1 MLCQE
6 RDRTTVGALP
16 LLLCALILVFPLVSP
31 AQTKAADKI
40 RITYAANNLG
50 FLQMFVAKDRGFYAA
65 NGLEV
70 ELIRVSPVAAVSA
83 LIGGDVDY
91 TELLTSSVRAAAK
104 GAPIRVVSMA
114 VGAPFFSLVG
124 RSQFKAVKDL
134 KGAAIGVNAIGGSN
148 YISTRML
155 LLHYGVDPERDV
167 KMLPLGDHQ
176 RLYEALKLGRVD
188 AVTVNPPFS
197 VLLIREGFPLLAHS
211 AKIVSFPIGGVATTL
226 KKINQNRDQVRRV
239 VKAEM
244 EALRYV
250 RQQPQGTIEL
260 IGKRFAIEP
269 GVAAESYKL
278 AVDAFN
284 DGRILFAAME
294 GLLDADKKAGAIDKS
309 VTVDQ
314 VADPS
319 FAEEVFKELYSA
331 R

>member
-1 MLCQE
+1 MSIRISSFTIARSVLF
-6 RDRTTVGALP
+6 
-16 LLLCALILVFPLVSP
+16 CAVTFVFPFISH
-31 AQTKAADKI
+31 AQPRGSIEKV

-50 FLQMFVAKDRGFYAA
+50 FLQMFLAKDRGFYAA
-65 NGLEV
+65 QGLET

-83 LIGGDVDY
+83 LIGGDADY

-124 RSQFKAVKDL
+124 RSPFKAVKDL
-134 KGAAIGVNAIGGSN
+134 KGATIGVNAIGGSN

-155 LLHYGVDPERDV
+155 LLHYGVDPERDI
-167 KMLPLGDHQ
+167 KMLPLGDHKT
-176 RLYEALKLGRVD
+176 LYEALKLGRVD

-197 VLLIREGFPLLAHS
+197 VLLMREGFPLLAHS

-226 KKINQNRDQVRRV
+226 KKINQNRDQVKRV

-244 EALRYV
+244 EALRYL
-250 RQQPQGTIEL
+250 RQQPQGTIDL
-260 IGKRFAIEP
+260 ISKRFAIEP
-269 GVAAESYKL
+269 AVAAESYQI

-284 DGRILFAAME
+284 DGRILFPAME
-294 GLLDADKKAGAIDKS
+294 RLLDADKRDGTIAKS

-314 VADPS
+314 VAEPS
-319 FAEEVFKELYSA
+319 LAEEIFKELYSS

>member
-1 MLCQE
+1 MFN
-6 RDRTTVGALP
+6 RISSFVGARLM
-16 LLLCALILVFPLVSP
+16 LVGVFAFIFPLSAA
-31 AQTKAADKI
+31 AQPRGSMEKV

-50 FLQMFVAKDRGFYAA
+50 FLQMFLAKDRGFYAA
-65 NGLEV
+65 QGLET

-83 LIGGDVDY
+83 LIGGDADY

-114 VGAPFFSLVG
+114 VGAPFFSLIG
-124 RSQFKAVKDL
+124 RSPFKAVKDL
-134 KGAAIGVNAIGGSN
+134 KGAIGGSN

-155 LLHYGVDPERDV
+155 LLHYGVDPERDI
-167 KMLPLGDHQ
+167 KMLPLGDHKT
-176 RLYEALKLGRVD
+176 LYEALKLGRVD

-211 AKIVSFPIGGVATTL
+211 AKIVSFPIGGIATTL
-226 KKINQNRDQVRRV
+226 KKISQNRDQVKRV
-239 VKAEM
+239 VRAEM
-244 EALRYV
+244 EALRYL
-250 RQQPQGTIEL
+250 RQQPQGTIDL
-260 IGKRFAIEP
+260 ISKRFAIEP
-269 GVAAESYKL
+269 AVAADSYQI

-284 DGRILFAAME
+284 DGRILFPAME
-294 GLLDADKKAGAIDKS
+294 RLLDADKRDGNIAKS

-319 FAEEVFKELYSA
+319 LAEEIFKELYSG